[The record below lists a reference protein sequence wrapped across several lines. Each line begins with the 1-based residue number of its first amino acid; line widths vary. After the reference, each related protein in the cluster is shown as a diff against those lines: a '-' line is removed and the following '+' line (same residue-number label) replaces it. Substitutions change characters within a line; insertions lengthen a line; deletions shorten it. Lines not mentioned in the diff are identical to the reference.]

1 MTMGSSPSRPK
12 TNPDYLI
19 IGGGIIG
26 CSLAR
31 ELARAGARVMLLE
44 RHAVGSEA
52 SSAAAGV
59 LSPTYFQPAAPGPL
73 IALCRQSAGIFEE
86 WVQELRADGVDDVG
100 YRRTGLLSIALD
112 DAEGARLRHTLPED
126 NYPGRRALWLTAQE
140 LRRQEPALA
149 GHVQGAAYYP
159 EDAHVDPA
167 RLMRQV
173 ARAARLAGADL
184 HEEEPVHRLERREDR
199 IVAVHTPKASYQPG
213 TVILTCGAWTGLLGE
228 QVGWPLPTRAV
239 KGQLLLAD
247 CRVPPVRTP
256 LHAGDAL
263 LVPWP
268 DGRLLLGVTIDEVGF
283 DTQVRL
289 EGLRQIL
296 ERTIALVPAVA
307 GLPLHRAWAGL
318 RPATPD
324 ECPYIGSVPSL
335 TNLWVSAGHFRK
347 GILLAPLCARLLVQ
361 SLRDG
366 RLVPELAPF
375 SPGRQTTPAPGS

>member
-1 MTMGSSPSRPK
+1 MKPVPSRSK

-19 IGGGIIG
+19 VGGGIIG

-31 ELARAGARVMLLE
+31 ELARTGAHVVLVE
-44 RHAVGSEA
+44 RNAVGGEA

-59 LSPTYFQPAAPGPL
+59 LSPTFFEPTPHGSL
-73 IALCRQSAGIFEE
+73 IELCRHSAGIFEE
-86 WVQELRADGVDDVG
+86 WVKELRADGVDDVG

-112 DAEGARLRHTLPED
+112 GAEAKRLRNTLAED

-173 ARAARLAGADL
+173 ARAAQHAGAQI
-184 HEEEPVHRLERREDR
+184 HEDEPVRRLERREDR
-199 IVAVHTPKASYQPG
+199 IVAVHTLQASYQPG
-213 TVILTCGAWTGLLGE
+213 TVILTTGAWTGLLGE
-228 QVGWPLPTRAV
+228 QVGLSLPTRAV

-247 CRVPPVRTP
+247 CRVAPVRTP

-268 DGRLLLGVTIDEVGF
+268 DGRLLLGVTIDEAGF

-296 ERTIALVPAVA
+296 QRTIELVPAVA
-307 GLPLHRAWAGL
+307 DLPLHRAWAGL

-324 ECPYIGSVPSL
+324 ELPYVGPVPSL
-335 TNLWVSAGHFRK
+335 KNLWVSAGHFRK
-347 GILLAPLCARLLVQ
+347 GILLAPICARLLAQ
-361 SLRDG
+361 SLHDG
-366 RLVPELAPF
+366 TLVPELSPF
-375 SPGRQTTPAPGS
+375 NPGRQTSGAGS

>member
-1 MTMGSSPSRPK
+1 VTIPGRSK

-19 IGGGIIG
+19 VGGGIIG

-31 ELARAGARVMLLE
+31 ELARTSAQVVLLE
-44 RHAVGSEA
+44 RNAVGSEA

-59 LSPTYFQPAAPGPL
+59 LSPTFFQPTGSGSL
-73 IALCRQSAGIFEE
+73 IELCRQSAGIFED
-86 WVQELRADGVDDVG
+86 WVKELRADGVDDVG

-112 DAEGARLRHTLPED
+112 GAEAEQLRSTLPED

-159 EDAHVDPA
+159 DDAHVDPA

-173 ARAARLAGADL
+173 ARAAQLAGADI
-184 HEEEPVHRLERREDR
+184 HEDEPVRRLERREDR
-199 IVAVHTPKASYQPG
+199 IVAVHTHKASYQPG
-213 TVILTCGAWTGLLGE
+213 TAILTSGAWTCLLGE
-228 QVGWPLPTRAV
+228 QIGLPLPTRPV
-239 KGQLLLAD
+239 KGQLLMAD

-268 DGRLLLGVTIDEVGF
+268 DGRLLLGVTIEEAGF

-289 EGLRQIL
+289 EGLQQIL
-296 ERTIALVPAVA
+296 RRTIELVPAVA
-307 GLPLHRAWAGL
+307 DLPLHRAWAGL

-324 ECPYIGSVPSL
+324 EWPYLGPVPSL
-335 TNLWVSAGHFRK
+335 KNLWVSAGHFRK
-347 GILLAPLCARLLVQ
+347 GILLAPICARLLAQ
-361 SLRDG
+361 SLQG
-366 RLVPELAPF
+366 GTLVPGLSPF
-375 SPGRQTTPAPGS
+375 RPGRQEGK

>member
-1 MTMGSSPSRPK
+1 MGPRVAGSK
-12 TNPDYLI
+12 TDQDYLI
-19 IGGGIIG
+19 VGGGIIG

-31 ELARAGARVMLLE
+31 ELARAGSGVVLLE
-44 RHAVGSEA
+44 RHAVGGQA

-59 LSPTYFQPAAPGPL
+59 LSPTFFQPTAPGPL
-73 IALCRQSAGIFEE
+73 VELCRHSAAVFED

-112 DAEGARLRHTLPED
+112 EAEAARLRGTLAED
-126 NYPGRRALWLTAQE
+126 NYPGRRALWLTAEE
-140 LRRQEPALA
+140 LRRREPALA
-149 GHVQGAAYYP
+149 GRVQGAACYP

-167 RLMRQV
+167 RLVRQV
-173 ARAARLAGADL
+173 ARAAQLAGADVR
-184 HEEEPVHRLERREDR
+184 EDEPVRRLERRGDR
-199 IVAVHTPKASYQPG
+199 IAAVHTPRAVYRPA
-213 TVILTCGAWTGLLGE
+213 TVVLTSGAWSGPFGE
-228 QVGWPLPTRAV
+228 QVGWPLPTRPV

-247 CRVPPVRTP
+247 CRMPPVRTP

-268 DGRLLLGVTIDEVGF
+268 DGRLLLGVTIEEAGF

-296 ERTIALVPAVA
+296 QRTIDLVPAVA
-307 GLPLHRAWAGL
+307 DLPLHRAWAGL

-324 ECPYIGSVPSL
+324 ECPYIGPVPSL

-347 GILLAPLCARLLVQ
+347 GILLAPMCARLLAR

-366 RLVPELAPF
+366 ALVPELAPF
-375 SPGRQTTPAPGS
+375 SPDRQMPPA

>member
-1 MTMGSSPSRPK
+1 MTMGPSSSRSK
-12 TNPDYLI
+12 TSPDYLI
-19 IGGGIIG
+19 VGGGIIG

-31 ELARAGARVMLLE
+31 ELARSGARVVLME
-44 RHAVGSEA
+44 GRAVGSEA

-59 LSPTYFQPAAPGPL
+59 LSPTFFQPTAHGPL
-73 IALCRQSAGIFEE
+73 IELCRQSAAIFED
-86 WVQELRADGVDDVG
+86 WVRELRADWVDDVG
-100 YRRTGLLSIALD
+100 YRRTGFLSIALD
-112 DAEGARLRHTLPED
+112 GAEAARLRNTLPED

-159 EDAHVDPA
+159 DDAHVDPA
-167 RLMRQV
+167 RLVRQV
-173 ARAARLAGADL
+173 ARAAQLAGADVR
-184 HEEEPVHRLERREDR
+184 EDEPVRRLERREDR
-199 IVAVHTPKASYQPG
+199 IVAVHTHQASYQPG
-213 TVILTCGAWTGLLGE
+213 TVILTSGAWTGLFGE
-228 QVGWPLPTRAV
+228 QVGCPLPTRPV

-247 CRVPPVRTP
+247 CRVSPVRTP

-268 DGRLLLGVTIDEVGF
+268 DGRLLLGVTVDEAGF

-296 ERTIALVPAVA
+296 QRTIELVPAVA
-307 GLPLHRAWAGL
+307 DLPLHRAWAGL

-324 ECPYIGSVPSL
+324 ECPYIGPVPPL

-347 GILLAPLCARLLVQ
+347 GILLAPVCARLLAQ
-361 SLRDG
+361 SLRG
-366 RLVPELAPF
+366 GTLVPELSPF
-375 SPGRQTTPAPGS
+375 NPGRQTVPVPG